1 MLELNNIYNCDC
13 RDGLKQLEDN
23 VVDLTVTSPP
33 YDSLRTYQDDAFA
46 WNFDIFKEVANELY
60 RVTKPGGVVVWV
72 VGDEVVNG
80 GETGTSFR
88 QALYFQ
94 EIGFKIHDTMIYEKN
109 SSTFPAKA
117 NSKRY
122 SQIFEYMFVFTK
134 GKIRGDIKLI
144 ADKRN
149 KWAGWTNWGTKTQY
163 DKEGNLVQSKKN
175 IKPTPEFSLRT
186 NIWKYTVSFNDK
198 TGHPAVFP
206 EKLAEDHILSWT
218 NEGDLVLDPFM
229 GSGTTAKMAML
240 NKRNYIGFEKNEEY
254 WAVSLKRVG
263 KYDGQTNEALEVAA
277 INDTEGNSDELQI
290 REMDDK
296 EFNEKN
302 EFCQSLVD
310 QLKDYAETMSI
321 GILKTLKL
329 TFATK
334 ANDRRVENVLKE
346 RGLYTGVTEEVADY
360 CLGQKQE
367 ELGDVRGKRVYEAP
381 RVVSITDIP
390 KGDFI
395 SDLTLPGGG
404 YYIPELTRKY
414 DVEEYGIAVSNDYF
428 MKNIETVMPD
438 GVKFKGDEQKYFS
451 TDDVEFLRSLVQR
464 EIERVMSSE
473 DFSHRVKKELFSSL
487 TIIPT
492 DKKEEIAVN
501 EPPMDDSITV
511 IDLKTMD
518 PVPINE
524 VKILPDELN
533 EAVESGEADKIVE
546 VQPMK
551 NPDTLEFP
559 TKKKRG
565 RPKGSKNKPKV
576 VEA

>member
-23 VVDLTVTSPP
+23 SVDLTVTSPP
-33 YDSLRTYQDDAFA
+33 YDSLRTYQDDEFA
-46 WNFDIFKEVANELY
+46 WNFDIFKEVADELY

-94 EIGFKIHDTMIYEKN
+94 EAGFKIHDTMIYEKN

-218 NEGDLVLDPFM
+218 NEGDVVLDPFM

-302 EFCQSLVD
+302 EFCQSLVN

-334 ANDRRVENVLKE
+334 ANDKRVENVLKE
-346 RGLYTGVTEEVADY
+346 RGLYTGTTEDVADY
-360 CLGQKQE
+360 CMGPKQE
-367 ELGDVRGKRVYEAP
+367 ELGDVRGKRVYEEP
-381 RVVSITDIP
+381 RVVSITDVP

-395 SDLTLPGGG
+395 SDLTLPSGG

-414 DVEEYGIAVSNDYF
+414 NEGKHGINISNDNFMKDVETI
-428 MKNIETVMPD
+428 MPD

-464 EIERVMSSE
+464 EIDRVISSGE
-473 DFSHRVKKELFSSL
+473 FSHRL
-487 TIIPT
+487 
-492 DKKEEIAVN
+492 KKEEEIVVN
-501 EPPMDDSITV
+501 EPQMDDSITV

-518 PVPINE
+518 PVPVNDAR
-524 VKILPDELN
+524 ILPDELN

-546 VQPMK
+546 VQSMK

-559 TKKKRG
+559 PKKKRG

-576 VEA
+576 VES

>member
-1 MLELNNIYNCDC
+1 MFELNNIYNCDC
-13 RDGLKQLEDN
+13 RDGLKLLEDN
-23 VVDLTVTSPP
+23 SVNLTVTSPP
-33 YDSLRTYQDDAFA
+33 YDSLRTYQDDEFA

-94 EIGFKIHDTMIYEKN
+94 EVGFKIHDTMIYEKN

-218 NEGDLVLDPFM
+218 NEGDVVLDPFM

-240 NKRNYIGFEKNEEY
+240 NKRNYIGFEKNENY
-254 WAVSLKRVG
+254 WEVSMNRVG
-263 KYDGQTNEALEVAA
+263 KYNGQTNEALEIAA
-277 INDTEGNSDELQI
+277 VNDTEGNSDELQI

-302 EFCQSLVD
+302 EFCQSLVN

-346 RGLYTGVTEEVADY
+346 RGLYTGTTEDVADY
-360 CLGQKQE
+360 CMGQKQE
-367 ELGDVRGKRVYEAP
+367 ELGDVRGKRDYEAP

-395 SDLTLPGGG
+395 SDLTLPSGG

-414 DVEEYGIAVSNDYF
+414 NVEKHGINISNDNFMKDVETI
-428 MKNIETVMPD
+428 MPD

-464 EIERVMSSE
+464 EIDRALSGGEIIERVK
-473 DFSHRVKKELFSSL
+473 RELS
-487 TIIPT
+487 TT
-492 DKKEEIAVN
+492 DKPKEKNVIVVN

-511 IDLKTMD
+511 MDLETME
-518 PVPINE
+518 PVPINR
-524 VKILPDELN
+524 VRTLPDT
-533 EAVESGEADKIVE
+533 
-546 VQPMK
+546 P
-551 NPDTLEFP
+551 EFP
-559 TKKKRG
+559 PKKKRG
-565 RPKGSKNKPKV
+565 RPKGSKNKPKTNSNG
-576 VEA
+576 